1 MRKHAV
7 SVVLLYGLSLPALA
21 PVHTPAFADE
31 NPIASVITSQI
42 AAFQADDFH
51 TAFEFASPMIK
62 RQFGTPERFGQMV
75 QNGYPMVYRPAE
87 VTMLDQHMTPNGLA
101 QHVMFRDADGDLHI
115 LGYLMIETEA
125 GWQINGVFP
134 LQGRESGA

>member
-1 MRKHAV
+1 MRKELAAL
-7 SVVLLYGLSLPALA
+7 VLACGLLLPATHSSA
-21 PVHTPAFADE
+21 RADDAA
-31 NPIASVITSQI
+31 IASVITSQI
-42 AAFQADDFH
+42 AAFQADDFN

-87 VTMLDQHMTPNGLA
+87 VTMLDRHMTPNGLA
-101 QHVMFRDADGDLHI
+101 QHVMFRDAQGDLHI
-115 LGYLMIETEA
+115 LGYLMIETEV

-134 LQGRESGA
+134 LRGRESGA